1 MMRLRKVN
9 LCMVLILL
17 AMSSTGALFAQH
29 GGLTVT
35 KSGQVTGDIYMAGAT
50 VQVLADVEGDVV
62 VAGGSVTI
70 VNSVSDDVLAAG
82 GTVSITANVD
92 DDIRSAGGSVVVT
105 GNVGDDAVIAG
116 GSVTLGPGSTVGGR
130 AWLAGGTITVAGNV
144 GQELKAA
151 GGEIILAGTIDGDVE
166 LYAESIEIQ
175 PSAVVKGNL
184 TYSAPKEAVV
194 HEGARIEGVVTW
206 QELDLRRDLGGPGWG
221 FAGTLVF
228 FLSLA
233 VSAIVLFLI
242 YPHLSTSVVQRLQ
255 HAPLM
260 SFGIGLVV
268 LFATPF
274 VVLMLLVS
282 VLGVPL
288 GLIVLALYFVAL
300 VAGLLVGI
308 IWIGDFGFRRLG
320 KTPDESKWIRAWSIV
335 AAAAILLI
343 ISFVPFIGSLVIFLV
358 LLLGIGA
365 LELHF
370 YRLYIAG
377 GDNPISTPTPAD

>member
-1 MMRLRKVN
+1 M
-9 LCMVLILL
+9 
-17 AMSSTGALFAQH
+17 
-29 GGLTVT
+29 T
-35 KSGQVTGDIYMAGAT
+35 KSGQVTEDVYMAGAT

-62 VAGGSVTI
+62 VAGGTVTV

-82 GTVSITANVD
+82 GTVTITANVD
-92 DDIRSAGGSVVVT
+92 DDIRLAGGSVAVT

-116 GSVTLGPGSTVGGR
+116 GAVTLGPGNTVSGR
-130 AWLAGGTITVAGNV
+130 AWLAGATITVAGNV
-144 GQELKAA
+144 GRELKAA
-151 GGEIILAGTIDGDVE
+151 GGEIIVAGTIGGDVE

-175 PSAVVKGNL
+175 PSAVIKGNL
-184 TYSAPKEAVV
+184 TYSAPKEAVI
-194 HEGARIEGVVTW
+194 HEGARIEGVVNW
-206 QELDLRRDLGGPGWG
+206 HELDPRRDFGDPGWSFVG
-221 FAGTLVF
+221 NLVF

-242 YPHLSTSVVQRLQ
+242 YPRFSRSVVQQLQ
-255 HAPLM
+255 DAPFKSL
-260 SFGIGLVV
+260 GLGLLV

-300 VAGLLVGI
+300 IAGLLVGI

-343 ISFVPFIGSLVIFLV
+343 IGFIPFIGGLVLFFV

-370 YRLYIAG
+370 YRLYIG
-377 GDNPISTPTPAD
+377 RGDSPISTPTPAD